1 MTILSVIF
9 LAVYSYQVLG
19 RPSARMNA
27 IAILVQNILWGLFA
41 LHYALTFCLAPR
53 KKQWFIHHF
62 FDLLVVI
69 LPFFRPLRIIF
80 ALAPLR
86 VLHHANSTSFRLTV
100 LAYTMCISLLVFY
113 VGPLAMLEA
122 ERGAQGSRIQTF
134 GEALW
139 WTMTTVTAVGYGDYA
154 PVTHRGR
161 VIAVILMFC
170 GVALVGVISALLSSW
185 IINEENV
192 GKERE
197 NRLMRERVHK
207 LQARLERI
215 DTSLSQISSALQI
228 PGSPSVS
235 SPQSLSHSVHVVS
248 PKYRPT
254 HLDESR
260 SKE

>member
-1 MTILSVIF
+1 MTILSIIF

-19 RPSARMNA
+19 RPSAKMEE
-27 IAILVQNILWGLFA
+27 IANLIQNILWVLFA
-41 LHYALTFCLAPR
+41 IHYACTFALAPH
-53 KKQWFIHHF
+53 KKYWFAHHF

-69 LPFFRPLRIIF
+69 LPFFRPLRIVF

-100 LAYTMCISLLVFY
+100 LAYTLCISLIVFY

-122 ERGAQGSRIQTF
+122 ERGVKGSTIQTF
-134 GEALW
+134 GDALW

-185 IINEENV
+185 IIDEENV

-197 NRLMRERVHK
+197 NRLMRERVRK
-207 LQARLERI
+207 LQAHLGRI
-215 DTSLSQISSALQI
+215 DLSLSQISSTLQQAQ
-228 PGSPSVS
+228 PSAHTG
-235 SPQSLSHSVHVVS
+235 QS
-248 PKYRPT
+248 
-254 HLDESR
+254 HLDESDL
-260 SKE
+260 KA